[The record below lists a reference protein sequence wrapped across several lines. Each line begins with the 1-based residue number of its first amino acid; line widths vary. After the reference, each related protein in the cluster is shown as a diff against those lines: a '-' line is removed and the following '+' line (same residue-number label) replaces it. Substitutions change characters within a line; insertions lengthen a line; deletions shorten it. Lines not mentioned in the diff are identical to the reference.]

1 MNDGSS
7 QPIIHIPWYR
17 MRWFKWLLVSVA
29 LVAVAIAA
37 VATVF
42 LAMWWNGPEKALL
55 DATNYALAHDGQYH
69 IASKQADINVTAG
82 ADNYAV
88 EGTYHGLQF
97 NAVLSGGLLYVKS
110 PDPAKLYQL
119 LMAANDTSLPAATQ
133 TIADSVRNR
142 WVSVNLNT
150 VTLQSEGA
158 QDILCVVEEKDSITS
173 DPNARGQWRSAY
185 LMHRFFN
192 MQTTQH
198 TDSMTYAIS
207 IDSKTRQD
215 FFAALLKTSFYQGLK
230 DCSQTTDILSSIKA
244 TSPLATVTMTA
255 KHVFQS
261 IVVDPHSSDPV
272 TITASYSHVPQVS
285 VPTDSISFDQLAIS
299 LLGSFNGLQ

>member
-17 MRWFKWLLVSVA
+17 MRWFKWLLAS
-29 LVAVAIAA
+29 AVVLAVVIAA

-42 LAMWWNGPEKALL
+42 LTMWWNGPEKALL

-69 IASKQADINVTAG
+69 IASKQADINVTTG
-82 ADNYAV
+82 ANDYAV
-88 EGTYHGLQF
+88 DGTYDGLQF

-110 PDPAKLYQL
+110 SDPAKLYQL
-119 LMAANDTSLPAATQ
+119 LMGAGDKGLPAATQ
-133 TIADSVRNR
+133 AIADSVRNQ
-142 WVSVNLNT
+142 WVSVDLNT
-150 VTLQSEGA
+150 VTLQAQGA
-158 QDILCVVEEKDSITS
+158 QDTLCVVEEKDGITN
-173 DPNARGQWRSAY
+173 DPNARSQWRSAY

-192 MQTTQH
+192 MQATRHADSTT
-198 TDSMTYAIS
+198 YVIS

-244 TSPLATVTMTA
+244 TSPLANVTMAA

-261 IVVDPHSSDPV
+261 ITVDPHGSDPV
-272 TITASYSHVPQVS
+272 TITASYSHVPQVN
-285 VPTDSISFDQLAIS
+285 VPASSTSFDQLAIR

>member
-1 MNDGSS
+1 
-7 QPIIHIPWYR
+7 
-17 MRWFKWLLVSVA
+17 
-29 LVAVAIAA
+29 
-37 VATVF
+37 
-42 LAMWWNGPEKALL
+42 
-55 DATNYALAHDGQYH
+55 
-69 IASKQADINVTAG
+69 
-82 ADNYAV
+82 
-88 EGTYHGLQF
+88 
-97 NAVLSGGLLYVKS
+97 
-110 PDPAKLYQL
+110 
-119 LMAANDTSLPAATQ
+119 MAANDTSLPAATQ

-158 QDILCVVEEKDSITS
+158 QDILCVVEEKDGITN

-255 KHVFQS
+255 KHVLQS
-261 IVVDPHSSDPV
+261 IVVDPHGSDPV